1 MKKLILLAFIAF
13 LFLINFSVSG
23 QNAVGIGTETPN
35 TNAVLHLVSP
45 GNNQGLMIPSLTTEQ
60 RTAAAFQDGL
70 TNNENG
76 LMVFDITEGQFYYWF
91 SGEWKLVS
99 GLELTNGE
107 GINIDTETGVISN
120 AGDLDITNEIQDLQL
135 IGNELSITLNETP
148 TVIDLTPYLDNQTA
162 AEVAVTPN
170 ADLVS
175 ENVQAA
181 LVELQAEVL
190 SLSGGG
196 MSTTIYDPTAVN
208 ADAFDLVNHTATG
221 PVNLNSQTISDVADP
236 VNPQDVA
243 TKNYVDGFTA
253 GAGSITYNNTT
264 SALTATDI
272 QAAMDE
278 LDARTDVINAIGNNS
293 NPYFGPAES
302 IPNIIDNI
310 GLDLNDISN
319 LSGIP
324 LGVGNLGTFTGSTIT
339 DANDIK
345 GALQELEIAVEGA
358 GLNTLSNG
366 TIIIGDA
373 GSIPAERTIT
383 GDFSL
388 SNTGVATINTVGG
401 ETSGDIA
408 TAVST
413 VNAAPALDIDAT
425 DDLTTADG
433 LESLADVGVFT
444 TPAAGDFLKFDGTEW
459 VNDNSILPISS
470 VSSQTGP
477 IFDLTHTGG
486 DVTMKVENNSNIAGD
501 YVIQGE
507 STGNSIAGYFVNNNN
522 LATNQALY
530 AHTRGSGASL
540 VAFGLGTGP
549 AALFSSQSMVTNTSI
564 TLEVE
569 NQDEGGA
576 ASFVVTDVA
585 NSADAVSIDHQG
597 TGLALNVLSGDV
609 DVVGNINAGSFSG
622 DGSALTGIAIND
634 ADADPTNEIE
644 LPTQS
649 GADAGLF
656 LQADGAGNVSYAG
669 VNVDD
674 ADADPLNEIEL
685 PTQTLSDAGLYLQ
698 ADGSGN
704 VSYAGVNVDDADA
717 DPLNEIELPTQ
728 TLSDAGLYLQADGS
742 GNVSYAGVNVD
753 DADADPLNEI
763 ELPVQSPGDAGL
775 YLQADGSGNVSYAG
789 VNVDD
794 ADADPLNEIE
804 LPTQSGADAGLFLQA
819 DGAGNVSY
827 TGVIVSGGL
836 GGTISDNSITADD
849 IAAGVIGTNELVD
862 DAITAIKINPDVA
875 GVGLVQNV
883 SGALDVNVG
892 TGANQ
897 IVQLDG
903 SGLLPAVDGSA
914 LQNVSAVGFSGSLA
928 GDVSGTQGATQVDE
942 VGGVTA
948 TNIASTV
955 NSFNDIGLV
964 SNPVISD
971 NQDVISAL
979 SEAGFA
985 IDNNSSFLVDAN
997 INNRIDLVDTAS
1009 VLKFPFSTTVTEP
1022 GFLLDIANNGGGG
1035 ASFITFDNASS
1046 GIRGLTIGDGIGVL
1060 ATTQGGGAGIPLVAD
1075 LDNLSSGTLVADFR
1089 FDGTSVANINS
1100 SGQVSAAS
1108 FVGDGSGLSNIA
1120 ATVNTDGV
1128 TITGDGDATALSV
1141 NDQSI
1146 TGGISIGAKI
1156 AANTITED
1164 NMALNSVSGG
1174 LGGTI
1179 SDNSITAD
1187 DIAAGVIGTTE
1198 LVDDAITAIKINPDV
1213 AGVGLV
1219 QNVSGALDV
1228 NVGTGANQIV
1238 QLDGSGLLPA
1248 VDGSA
1253 LQNVSAVGFS
1263 GSLAGDVS
1271 GTQGATQVDEVGG
1284 VTATNIASTINS
1296 FNNMGLLS
1304 NPVISD
1310 NQDVI
1315 SAFIE
1320 AGTAID
1326 ANTSSISSLGLNSLT
1341 DVDLDLSP
1349 PVSGDFLVYDG
1360 TDWVP
1365 GLPTVEAAA
1374 VSYDNASSTFVA
1386 TTVQEAIDEAAGFL
1400 PDLNTNS
1407 IVDIADTAKTLQFPF
1422 FAAEFQ
1428 SGYLFDIA
1436 NDGGGGA
1443 IFLTNEPS
1451 SNGVEGVAAGDG
1463 FGVYARTSTSN
1474 AGIPLVADLS
1484 GTSTGFTVADFRV
1497 GGTSVANI
1505 NSSGEITASLFTGDG
1520 SGLTNVTANLTGI
1533 TSDITFDPTAARFI
1547 SVDPAVSGN
1556 GQNLTIEAGEDDG
1569 ATGTGGDLQLFAGNG
1584 FDNGGN
1590 VSINAGFPTGT
1601 GTSGGSISLQAGD
1614 APGATGGSI
1623 LLNPGTGSTNGLV
1636 QVAGD
1641 LNVSGLLSGDGSGLT
1656 NVPVTNLTNDLT
1668 FSHNSLRVIAIEEP
1682 LSSSAGG
1689 TLQLAASSA
1698 FAGSNSNGGDIQ
1710 ISPGLGDGSGF
1721 DGIIWMN
1728 AITRFAG
1735 DGTNGARIEL
1745 EDAGGANA
1753 IAIEAD
1759 PSSSAYNLFLPANQG
1774 TGALTNDGSG
1784 NLTWDA
1790 ITPSPWTGSPD
1801 ISYTG
1806 GNVGIGISSPGAD
1819 LEIRNSDS
1827 NIDLLINDQSGSNAF
1842 MGYTVG
1848 SASFSMGIDA
1858 DNASGA
1864 FQLVKGNNLGS
1875 LDSLLTIDF
1884 ATEEITWSTGGS
1896 PMRLLTPSAGRFEAS
1911 NGTVNSQFG
1920 QNGSSGFVG
1929 TQSNHDFSIVTNDSP
1944 QMLFD
1949 AATGDIGVGT
1959 NTPFNKFHIRD
1970 DVPNGAA
1977 ILRLQN
1983 EDANALADIAINF
1996 DSDGAVYAMGIDG
2009 DDDNFKLTNAGNVSA
2024 GTELMSFTN
2033 TGDVTFSGRVT
2044 HSGETF
2050 GSITNVTANH
2060 TVVPNDSYIITTGA
2074 GNKVISL
2081 DGGSATFPVGTQITI
2096 SAAYDGTQTT
2106 TVNFTTGTIFGEPG
2120 NNGTIVLSNAVA
2132 DDLTSVVITK
2142 VALSSWVITSSNKR

>member
-1 MKKLILLAFIAF
+1 MKKLILFAFIAF
-13 LFLINFSVSG
+13 LILINFSVSA

-35 TNAVLHLVSP
+35 SNAVLHLVSP

-60 RTAAAFQDGL
+60 RTATAFQDGL

-76 LMVFDITEGQFYYWF
+76 LMVFDVTEGRFYYWF
-91 SGEWKLVS
+91 SGEWQLVS

-148 TVIDLTPYLDNQTA
+148 TVIDLTPYLDNQIA

-345 GALQELEIAVEGA
+345 GALQELETAVEGA

-366 TIIIGDA
+366 TVLVGDLD
-373 GSIPAERTIT
+373 GLPVERTIT

-388 SNTGVATINTVGG
+388 SNTGVATINSVGG
-401 ETSGDIA
+401 ETSTNIAAAVGVVNSATALDTDATDDIIVSTNPTGGDISGSYSSGLIVDQVGGETSASIA

-413 VNAAPALDIDAT
+413 VNSATALDLDAT
-425 DDLTTADG
+425 DDLTTG
-433 LESLADVGVFT
+433 SVLENLADVGPLS
-444 TPAAGDFLKFDGTEW
+444 TPQSGEVLKYNGTSWVNAADQGLASLTDGT
-459 VNDNSILPISS
+459 ILIGDGTNAPVERI
-470 VSSQTGP
+470 
-477 IFDLTHTGG
+477 LTG
-486 DVTMKVENNSNIAGD
+486 DVTISNTGVSTISAGVIENSNLADFSVTGGISIGAKIA
-501 YVIQGE
+501 
-507 STGNSIAGYFVNNNN
+507 A
-522 LATNQALY
+522 
-530 AHTRGSGASL
+530 
-540 VAFGLGTGP
+540 
-549 AALFSSQSMVTNTSI
+549 NTI
-564 TLEVE
+564 TED
-569 NQDEGGA
+569 NM
-576 ASFVVTDVA
+576 
-585 NSADAVSIDHQG
+585 
-597 TGLALNVLSGDV
+597 ALNS
-609 DVVGNINAGSFSG
+609 
-622 DGSALTGIAIND
+622 
-634 ADADPTNEIE
+634 
-644 LPTQS
+644 
-649 GADAGLF
+649 
-656 LQADGAGNVSYAG
+656 
-669 VNVDD
+669 
-674 ADADPLNEIEL
+674 
-685 PTQTLSDAGLYLQ
+685 
-698 ADGSGN
+698 
-704 VSYAGVNVDDADA
+704 
-717 DPLNEIELPTQ
+717 
-728 TLSDAGLYLQADGS
+728 
-742 GNVSYAGVNVD
+742 
-753 DADADPLNEI
+753 
-763 ELPVQSPGDAGL
+763 
-775 YLQADGSGNVSYAG
+775 
-789 VNVDD
+789 
-794 ADADPLNEIE
+794 
-804 LPTQSGADAGLFLQA
+804 
-819 DGAGNVSY
+819 
-827 TGVIVSGGL
+827 VSGGL

-849 IAAGVIGTNELVD
+849 IAAGVIGTTELVD

-955 NSFNDIGLV
+955 NSFNDIGLL
-964 SNPVISD
+964 SNPVITD

-997 INNRIDLVDTAS
+997 NNNRIDLVDTAS
-1009 VLKFPFSTTVTEP
+1009 VLKFPFSTTLTEP

-1187 DIAAGVIGTTE
+1187 DIAANVIGTTE

-1219 QNVSGALDV
+1219 QNASGALDV
-1228 NVGTGANQIV
+1228 DVGTGANQIV
-1238 QLDGSGLLPA
+1238 QLDGDGLLPA

-1263 GSLAGDVS
+1263 GPLAGDVS
-1271 GTQGATQVDEVGG
+1271 GTQGATQVNEVGG

-1296 FNNMGLLS
+1296 FNDIGLLS

-1315 SAFIE
+1315 SAISQ

-1463 FGVYARTSTSN
+1463 FGVYARTSASN

-1484 GTSTGFTVADFRV
+1484 GTSTGFTVADFRF

-1520 SGLTNVTANLTGI
+1520 SGLTNVSANLTGI
-1533 TSDITFDPTAARFI
+1533 TSDITFDPTAARTI
-1547 SVDPAVSGN
+1547 SVNPPISGN
-1556 GQNLTIEAGEDDG
+1556 GQKLTIAAGNDDG
-1569 ATGTGGDLQLFAGNG
+1569 AAGTGGDLELFGG
-1584 FDNGGN
+1584 DGLDNGGN
-1590 VSINAGFPTGT
+1590 VLISGGAPTG
-1601 GTSGGSISLQAGD
+1601 SGIQAGNVTLQAGT
-1614 APGATGGSI
+1614 AFGGTGGNIVLTPGAGFDANENGVVNINSTKAITLPIGTTAERGGDITGRIRYNSDLGTFEGNVDGSPGGWLNLATNEFVLPFTDLSQNTTADIFSIENANTGTVAAFSNSGNGKALEASITGSGINTTSVVNINSTANANSSQIITGLDINLSGIGDPGSI
-1623 LLNPGTGSTNGLV
+1623 NRGLYVSAVGGPGGNYAAIFENGDVGIGLTNPTSELDVNGTVTANAFV
-1636 QVAGD
+1636 
-1641 LNVSGLLSGDGSGLT
+1641 GDGSGLS
-1656 NVPVTNLTNDLT
+1656 NIPVLGLGSDLT
-1668 FSHNSLRVIAIEEP
+1668 FADNPTRRIRLEDAASGS
-1682 LSSSAGG
+1682 GG
-1689 TLQLAASSA
+1689 TLEIVGANAFASSN
-1698 FAGSNSNGGDIQ
+1698 GNGGDIQ

-1801 ISYTG
+1801 ISYSG
-1806 GNVGIGISSPGAD
+1806 GNVGIGIASPGAD
-1819 LEIRNSDS
+1819 LEIRNTDS
-1827 NIDLLINDQSGSNAF
+1827 NVDFLINDQSGSNAF

-1896 PMRLLTPSAGRFEAS
+1896 PMRLLTPSAGRFEVLD
-1911 NGTVNSQFG
+1911 GTINAQFG

-1929 TQSNHDFSIVTNDSP
+1929 TQSNHDFSILTNDSP

-1996 DSDGAVYAMGIDG
+1996 DSDGAAYAMGIDG